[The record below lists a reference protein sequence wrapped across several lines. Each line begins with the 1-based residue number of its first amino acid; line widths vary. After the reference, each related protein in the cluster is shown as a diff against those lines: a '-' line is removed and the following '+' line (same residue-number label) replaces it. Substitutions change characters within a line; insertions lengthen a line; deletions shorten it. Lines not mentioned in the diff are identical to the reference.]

1 MKLNLS
7 KRLRYFYM
15 YKKTLKYYKKDL
27 KSKYNL
33 EIDRLQ
39 RMWTVISIPKENLQ
53 DVKKY
58 GHKYI
63 DNEVENFIKE
73 TDIYF
78 RQINIVE
85 FIKIENIEIINPLE
99 VGVVFSFKF
108 LKPQKIFWTKLIGI
122 ISLIVLG
129 ILLVIIL

>member
-7 KRLRYFYM
+7 KRVRYFYL
-15 YKKTLKYYKKDL
+15 YKKTVKAHKSEL
-27 KSKYNL
+27 KSNFNL
-33 EIDRLQ
+33 EVDRLQ
-39 RMWTVISIPKENLQ
+39 RIWTVISIPQENAQ

-73 TDIYF
+73 TDKYF

-85 FIKIENIEIINPLE
+85 FIKIENIEILNPLE

-108 LKPQKIFWTKLIGI
+108 LKPQKIFWAKLIGI
-122 ISLIVLG
+122 LSLIILG
-129 ILLVIIL
+129 LTLIIL